1 MNKKRLTIENKREI
15 TGFLFIAPWII
26 GFLLFFLGP
35 IVDSLLYS
43 FQHVTVEEGT
53 LSRPFAGL
61 LYYQN
66 AFFGDEKF
74 LPYLA
79 SSFQNLF
86 IELPIILIFSLFIA
100 ILLNQEF
107 RGRGF
112 VRCMFFLPVML
123 SSTVLLSIINGDAV
137 SQSVSDTASVY
148 MAGSASMEDILMQMG
163 LPDNVIGYL
172 TGIIDRIFSI
182 IWQSG
187 IQILLFLTALQSI
200 SPSLKE
206 AANVEGAT
214 AWEYF
219 WKITVPII
227 SPIIL
232 VNIIFT
238 VIDTFTSYNNTL
250 MRYILQEAGQ
260 LRYSYSSAMTWV
272 YFAAI
277 GLVMLLVIGAVSR
290 FVHYDND

>member
-1 MNKKRLTIENKREI
+1 M
-15 TGFLFIAPWII
+15 
-26 GFLLFFLGP
+26 
-35 IVDSLLYS
+35 
-43 FQHVTVEEGT
+43 
-53 LSRPFAGL
+53 
-61 LYYQN
+61 
-66 AFFGDEKF
+66 
-74 LPYLA
+74 
-79 SSFQNLF
+79 
-86 IELPIILIFSLFIA
+86 
-100 ILLNQEF
+100 
-107 RGRGF
+107 
-112 VRCMFFLPVML
+112 
-123 SSTVLLSIINGDAV
+123 
-137 SQSVSDTASVY
+137 
-148 MAGSASMEDILMQMG
+148 
-163 LPDNVIGYL
+163 
-172 TGIIDRIFSI
+172 
-182 IWQSG
+182 
-187 IQILLFLTALQSI
+187 FLTALQSI